1 MAGVRLQDKR
11 SSKEVTE
18 MFEVEDLSVKLRQRI
33 IRWFVPV
40 KREEG
45 GVLFEVGEVIIRE

>member
-45 GVLFEVGEVIIRE
+45 GVLFEVGEVIIGE